1 MPFQGFSSVGK
12 YFKSS
17 KKDDSSS
24 GTLPKIPAAGSSKP
38 GTASGSR
45 PAVAAPSTSLVNSE
59 FLVASN
65 KIRKT
70 LQGSEMSAYDSMKT
84 LGTGSFGRVRL
95 AKHRGSG
102 KVFAIKMLSK
112 SLVIKSKQVD
122 HIMNEKAILS
132 HLLHPFIINLYHTF
146 QDTLYLYFVLEYS
159 AGGEL
164 FSVIRKAHRLPN
176 DTAQFFAA
184 CVVSVMEYLHSQDIV
199 YRDLKPENLL
209 LDKLGY
215 IKVCDFGFAK
225 VVEPCSKTWTL
236 CGTPEYLAPEI
247 ILNKGHGRAV
257 DWWATGILIFE
268 MLVGYP
274 PFEADDRLNLYQMIL
289 RCEINFPRHVKKE
302 ARELISGLV
311 TNDLSRRLGNLKNG
325 PKDITN
331 HAWFRGLSW
340 EALHARQIKA
350 PVPVTVKS
358 DEDASNFDD
367 YDDADGPDAGA
378 A

>member
-1 MPFQGFSSVGK
+1 
-12 YFKSS
+12 
-17 KKDDSSS
+17 
-24 GTLPKIPAAGSSKP
+24 
-38 GTASGSR
+38 
-45 PAVAAPSTSLVNSE
+45 
-59 FLVASN
+59 
-65 KIRKT
+65 
-70 LQGSEMSAYDSMKT
+70 MSAYDATKT

-122 HIMNEKAILS
+122 HIMNEKAVLS
-132 HLLHPFIINLYHTF
+132 HLLHPFIINLFHTF
-146 QDTLYLYFVLEYS
+146 QDPLYLYFVLEYS

-176 DTAQFFAA
+176 DTAQFFGA

-209 LDKLGY
+209 LDKHGY

-225 VVEPCSKTWTL
+225 IVEPCSKTWTL

-289 RCEINFPRHVKKE
+289 RCEINYPRHVKKE

-325 PKDITN
+325 AKDITG
-331 HAWFRGLSW
+331 HTWFRGLSW
-340 EALHARQIKA
+340 EALHARAIKA
-350 PVPVTVKS
+350 PVQVTVKS

-367 YDDADGPDAGA
+367 YDDADGPDANA
-378 A
+378 SAVSREDNKKFEDFSVPLDLLEP